1 MTGSIKTYTP
11 NFKMIIPEFNTAT
24 WHDYIEENF
33 RSIDALFHNLFG
45 INGFSGIWKTNTE
58 YKANQV
64 LFIGEDNGSQYEGR
78 LVKVIQDTN
87 TAGFATF
94 SDAIKRYPNHYE
106 MYADA
111 SSAEIYATLA
121 QDWATKTGST
131 IKTPTGEDTG
141 EYSAKHHAQL
151 AAQHE
156 EACEMYRNL
165 AKTDAGLAKESENEA
180 ANQAEIATTQAS
192 LAKTSATNAK
202 NSETNANT
210 SKNKALEWATKTDA
224 KVKENGVDVDYS
236 SKAYAIGGVGTEQ
249 NNAKYYKEKADF
261 YATSA
266 AKDAATAQTAAND
279 KNVIAVG
286 EDIRSSTSLIKNVA
300 YNKTNIITVAGIEDN
315 INTVASN
322 ISNIGSVASNISSI
336 NAVNENKN
344 NINSV
349 NNNKTNIDKVANNQT
364 NINTTATN
372 ISAINNCST
381 NMSAIKDAPNQANR
395 AKQYADQAQAVT
407 EGTLNE
413 TQITNCI
420 TEIPQDIKLELD
432 NGTLTLKAGSKAYFP
447 NGTGVFD
454 LRTTTNDISILGY
467 GTGTRQLMCF
477 IRYNLSSIDTSV
489 LANISSGSGSFSGIG
504 IYYNTTTN
512 NIDYYSSGSAQGR
525 NYCLPIALITMTDS
539 TITSIDQVF
548 NGFGFIG
555 STVFALPGV
564 KGLIPNGRNE
574 DGTLK
579 NIEFTV
585 SNVISETRQ
594 DYGTAERVLKLG
606 ANYISGMVKTNYR
619 YDETNN
625 FNYESNNLRNYVI
638 LGKLVTTNN
647 KIDSF
652 TMPTAFHAVD
662 YNDFNAVKD
671 AIPTKQDI
679 ATAVNYDNITNCIT
693 EIPQDIKLELNNG
706 TLTLKAGSKVYV
718 PNGKNADGSNKFD
731 EVIFNSDKSIKQK
744 YDNNGIFLIMYIRP
758 NGTQGISSAY
768 KGSTLTNRP
777 TSVGD
782 YRMHYITSENKIFLD
797 SPNEENNL
805 FSLPLAIVSR
815 SSTVGFTSIDQ
826 VFNGFGYIGSTVFA
840 LPGVK
845 GTISNGHNEDGSL
858 KNIYF
863 VNNKVKITSNTGSGR
878 DWTVYSSDGGFNR
891 VPSTAYKFDIVQN
904 KYITVA
910 ENADRF
916 FCVCGTTTGD
926 ITSFNPKAA
935 FRAVDYND
943 AVLNYGD
950 QDIGGNKNFTGTLKA
965 PTPSSATDNSNNIA
979 TTAWFRNALTSL
991 CPTIRMTKKE
1001 DIASNG
1007 LPYTATANGIIRVK
1021 IGATYSWQLMINGTI
1036 VQEQER
1042 NNSDSC
1048 VTTWILIPVKN
1059 GDVLTASGNAYHFD
1073 GGALYY
1079 PY

>member
-94 SDAIKRYPNHYE
+94 SDTIKRYPNHYE

-156 EACEMYRNL
+156 ETCEMYKNL

-180 ANQAEIATTQAS
+180 TNQAEIATTQATN
-192 LAKTSATNAK
+192 AATSATNAK

-210 SKNKALEWATKTDA
+210 NKNKALEWATKTDA
-224 KVKENGVDVDYS
+224 KVQENGVDVDYS
-236 SKAYAIGGVGTEQ
+236 SKSYAIGGVGTEQ

-279 KNVIAVG
+279 KNVVAVG

-300 YNKTNIITVAGIEDN
+300 YNKMNIITVAGIEDN

-322 ISNIGSVASNISSI
+322 IENIGSVASNISSI
-336 NAVNENKN
+336 NAVNKNKN

-349 NNNKTNIDKVANNQT
+349 SNNKTNIDKVANNQT

-372 ISAINNCST
+372 ISAINNCSS

-420 TEIPQDIKLELD
+420 TEIPQDIKLELND
-432 NGTLTLKAGSKAYFP
+432 GTLTLKAGSVITFP
-447 NGTGVFD
+447 DGTQYKTTADVSITKNNNTPCFVFYKNNT
-454 LRTTTNDISILGY
+454 LFIWEVSGATSGTTAPT
-467 GTGTRQLMCF
+467 GTGTWYDTANRN
-477 IRYNLSSIDTSV
+477 IKRYV
-489 LANISSGSGSFSGIG
+489 SGSMTVDGLSFPIAIVGFSG
-504 IYYNTTTN
+504 
-512 NIDYYSSGSAQGR
+512 S
-525 NYCLPIALITMTDS
+525 
-539 TITSIDQVF
+539 
-548 NGFGFIG
+548 
-555 STVFALPGV
+555 
-564 KGLIPNGRNE
+564 
-574 DGTLK
+574 
-579 NIEFTV
+579 
-585 SNVISETRQ
+585 
-594 DYGTAERVLKLG
+594 
-606 ANYISGMVKTNYR
+606 YI
-619 YDETNN
+619 
-625 FNYESNNLRNYVI
+625 
-638 LGKLVTTNN
+638 
-647 KIDSF
+647 
-652 TMPTAFHAVD
+652 
-662 YNDFNAVKD
+662 
-671 AIPTKQDI
+671 
-679 ATAVNYDNITNCIT
+679 
-693 EIPQDIKLELNNG
+693 
-706 TLTLKAGSKVYV
+706 
-718 PNGKNADGSNKFD
+718 
-731 EVIFNSDKSIKQK
+731 
-744 YDNNGIFLIMYIRP
+744 
-758 NGTQGISSAY
+758 
-768 KGSTLTNRP
+768 
-777 TSVGD
+777 
-782 YRMHYITSENKIFLD
+782 
-797 SPNEENNL
+797 
-805 FSLPLAIVSR
+805 
-815 SSTVGFTSIDQ
+815 TSIDQ

-845 GTISNGHNEDGSL
+845 CLIPDGRNADGSL
-858 KNIYF
+858 KNFKAEIST
-863 VNNKVKITSNTGSGR
+863 VKISANTGSGR
-878 DWTVYSSDGGFNR
+878 DIFVIDKYNSTNRLPSS
-891 VPSTAYKFDIVQN
+891 AYKFDIENN
-904 KYITVA
+904 KWVLA
-910 ENADRF
+910 DGGADRF
-916 FCVCGTTTGD
+916 HCVCGTTTED
-926 ITSFNPKAA
+926 ITSFHPKAP

-950 QDIGGNKNFTGTLKA
+950 QNIGGNKNFTGKLKA
-965 PTPSSATDNSNNIA
+965 PTQTSATDNSTNVA
-979 TTAWFRNALTSL
+979 TTAWTNNFLNNKKTEIAGWGMPNYSAGISISSGSDVDIVANGYVAYKLNATGGGGGTLTISIGG
-991 CPTIRMTKKE
+991 TDVYSMHV
-1001 DIASNG
+1001 DYNNIASG
-1007 LPYTATANGIIRVK
+1007 G
-1021 IGATYSWQLMINGTI
+1021 
-1036 VQEQER
+1036 
-1042 NNSDSC
+1042 
-1048 VTTWILIPVKN
+1048 IPVAKGSTFKATVSN
-1059 GDVLTASGNAYHFD
+1059 SIATLTFFPCI
-1073 GGALYY
+1073 GG
-1079 PY
+1079 

>member
-64 LFIGEDNGSQYEGR
+64 LFIGEDNGSPYEGR
-78 LVKVIQDTN
+78 LVKVTQDTN

-180 ANQAEIATTQAS
+180 ANQAEIATTQATN
-192 LAKTSATNAK
+192 AATSATNAK

-300 YNKTNIITVAGIEDN
+300 YNKMNIITVAGIEDN

-322 ISNIGSVASNISSI
+322 TGNIESVAANISSI

-372 ISAINNCST
+372 ISAVNNCSS

-395 AKQYADQAQAVT
+395 AKQYADQAQIVT

-420 TEIPQDIKLELD
+420 TKISQDIKLELKD
-432 NGTLTLKAGSKAYFP
+432 GVLTLKAGSKLYVP
-447 NGTGVFD
+447 NGVGVFD
-454 LRTTTNDISILGY
+454 VLNIQSDKTVNCGSTTGKTLIRVYPDQQTY
-467 GTGTRQLMCF
+467 GEALV
-477 IRYNLSSIDTSV
+477 SSFY
-489 LANISSGSGSFSGIG
+489 SGSDPSGITG
-504 IYYNTTTN
+504 MFYNTTTN
-512 NIDYYSSGSAQGR
+512 KITYYENGVSDGNMCS
-525 NYCLPIALITMTDS
+525 LPIAEIT
-539 TITSIDQVF
+539 V
-548 NGFGFIG
+548 
-555 STVFALPGV
+555 
-564 KGLIPNGRNE
+564 
-574 DGTLK
+574 
-579 NIEFTV
+579 
-585 SNVISETRQ
+585 
-594 DYGTAERVLKLG
+594 
-606 ANYISGMVKTNYR
+606 
-619 YDETNN
+619 
-625 FNYESNNLRNYVI
+625 
-638 LGKLVTTNN
+638 
-647 KIDSF
+647 
-652 TMPTAFHAVD
+652 
-662 YNDFNAVKD
+662 
-671 AIPTKQDI
+671 
-679 ATAVNYDNITNCIT
+679 
-693 EIPQDIKLELNNG
+693 NNG
-706 TLTLKAGSKVYV
+706 Q
-718 PNGKNADGSNKFD
+718 
-731 EVIFNSDKSIKQK
+731 VI
-744 YDNNGIFLIMYIRP
+744 
-758 NGTQGISSAY
+758 
-768 KGSTLTNRP
+768 
-777 TSVGD
+777 
-782 YRMHYITSENKIFLD
+782 
-797 SPNEENNL
+797 
-805 FSLPLAIVSR
+805 
-815 SSTVGFTSIDQ
+815 SIDQ
-826 VFNGFGYIGSTVFA
+826 VFNGFGYIGSTIFA

-845 GTISNGHNEDGSL
+845 GLIPNGFNTDGTL
-858 KNIYF
+858 KSITKTVTSVMTY
-863 VNNKVKITSNTGSGR
+863 NNKRSDVHYATIGISWLTARNQYIYKKNENRCYYDNNSVSFDEVIFAEITADSTSRITSLQ
-878 DWTVYSSDGGFNR
+878 
-891 VPSTAYKFDIVQN
+891 PK
-904 KYITVA
+904 
-910 ENADRF
+910 
-916 FCVCGTTTGD
+916 TT
-926 ITSFNPKAA
+926 FH
-935 FRAVDYND
+935 AVDYND

-965 PTPSSATDNSNNIA
+965 PTPSSATDNSANVA
-979 TTAWFRNALTSL
+979 TTAWTNNFLNNKKTEIAGWGMPNYSAGIDIAIRANNETYTCPADGWVAITSL
-991 CPTIRMTKKE
+991 SSENSYIGGYIYNQNTNIAVTFGGQYCSGGGIMPVCKDNVIVIKNKGNNQTIDYFRFF
-1001 DIASNG
+1001 
-1007 LPYTATANGIIRVK
+1007 PC
-1021 IGATYSWQLMINGTI
+1021 IGG
-1036 VQEQER
+1036 
-1042 NNSDSC
+1042 
-1048 VTTWILIPVKN
+1048 
-1059 GDVLTASGNAYHFD
+1059 
-1073 GGALYY
+1073 
-1079 PY
+1079 

>member
-180 ANQAEIATTQAS
+180 ANQAEIATTQATN
-192 LAKTSATNAK
+192 AATSATNAK

-300 YNKTNIITVAGIEDN
+300 YNKTNIITVASIEDN

-322 ISNIGSVASNISSI
+322 VGNIGSVASNISSI

-349 NNNKTNIDKVANNQT
+349 NNNKTNINKVADNQT

-372 ISAINNCST
+372 ISAINNCSS

-395 AKQYADQAQAVT
+395 AKQYADQAQVVT

-420 TEIPQDIKLELD
+420 TEIPQDIKL
-432 NGTLTLKAGSKAYFP
+432 S
-447 NGTGVFD
+447 
-454 LRTTTNDISILGY
+454 
-467 GTGTRQLMCF
+467 
-477 IRYNLSSIDTSV
+477 
-489 LANISSGSGSFSGIG
+489 
-504 IYYNTTTN
+504 
-512 NIDYYSSGSAQGR
+512 
-525 NYCLPIALITMTDS
+525 
-539 TITSIDQVF
+539 
-548 NGFGFIG
+548 
-555 STVFALPGV
+555 
-564 KGLIPNGRNE
+564 
-574 DGTLK
+574 
-579 NIEFTV
+579 
-585 SNVISETRQ
+585 
-594 DYGTAERVLKLG
+594 
-606 ANYISGMVKTNYR
+606 
-619 YDETNN
+619 
-625 FNYESNNLRNYVI
+625 
-638 LGKLVTTNN
+638 
-647 KIDSF
+647 
-652 TMPTAFHAVD
+652 
-662 YNDFNAVKD
+662 
-671 AIPTKQDI
+671 
-679 ATAVNYDNITNCIT
+679 
-693 EIPQDIKLELNNG
+693 LNNG

-718 PNGKNADGSNKFD
+718 PNGPDVFDEYIVQSDIIVTDTIARTLVLFVNNSGSNLF
-731 EVIFNSDKSIKQK
+731 
-744 YDNNGIFLIMYIRP
+744 YDIRDVY
-758 NGTQGISSAY
+758 S
-768 KGSTLTNRP
+768 GSTQPSIGQFAVWYDTA
-777 TSVGD
+777 
-782 YRMHYITSENKIFLD
+782 
-797 SPNEENNL
+797 NNIVKATVDGGSSWVTGL
-805 FSLPLAIVSR
+805 SLPICIATSA
-815 SSTVGFTSIDQ
+815 STNGFTSIDQ
-826 VFNGFGYIGSTVFA
+826 IFNGFGYIGSTVFA

-845 GTISNGHNEDGSL
+845 CLIPDGRNEDRSL
-858 KNIYF
+858 KNFKAEIST
-863 VNNKVKITSNTGSGR
+863 VKISANTGSGR
-878 DWTVYSSDGGFNR
+878 DIFVIDKYNNINR
-891 VPSTAYKFDIVQN
+891 LPLSAYKFDIENN
-904 KYITVA
+904 KFI
-910 ENADRF
+910 NSSDGADRF
-916 FCVCGTTTGD
+916 FCICGTTTGD
-926 ITSFNPKAA
+926 ITSFHPKAP

-965 PTPSSATDNSNNIA
+965 PTPSSATDNSTNVA
-979 TTAWFRNALTSL
+979 TTAWTNNFLNN
-991 CPTIRMTKKE
+991 KKTE
-1001 DIASNG
+1001 IASWGMPNYNAG
-1007 LPYTATANGIIRVK
+1007 ISISSGSDVDIVANGYVAYKLNATGGGGGTLTIS
-1021 IGATYSWQLMINGTI
+1021 IGGTDVYSMH
-1036 VQEQER
+1036 VDY
-1042 NNSDSC
+1042 NNIASGG
-1048 VTTWILIPVKN
+1048 IPVAKGSTFKATVSN
-1059 GDVLTASGNAYHFD
+1059 GIATLTFYPCI
-1073 GGALYY
+1073 GG
-1079 PY
+1079 